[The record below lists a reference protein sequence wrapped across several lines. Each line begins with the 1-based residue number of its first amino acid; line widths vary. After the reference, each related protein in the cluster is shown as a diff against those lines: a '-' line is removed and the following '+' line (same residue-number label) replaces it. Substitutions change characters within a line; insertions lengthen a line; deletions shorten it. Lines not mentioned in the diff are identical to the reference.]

1 MLTIYVMRILSL
13 IIAVFLIGML
23 AVPTTLAA
31 GATTAKAKYYEAEGY
46 YRQLRH
52 SASMR
57 KYRNNWR
64 RGITLFEGVY
74 QHDPSGPWAAAGLYM
89 AGVLYT
95 ELYGYSGKSAD
106 RQEALDLFSR
116 IVKRFPH
123 SRYAARA
130 KADIKRAAPVANP
143 RAAAPKSKKSLKKR
157 THRGAPAKPPKAPAP
172 VVQSKPATPAP
183 PPAGKTAA
191 GVPGHVN
198 ALRVWSNPKYSR
210 VVVDLDRPTRYIHNL
225 LARDP
230 KLNKPQR
237 LYIDL
242 ADTRLDKDIRHEIPI
257 NNKLLIEARAGQYR
271 SDVVRI
277 VIDIKSFERYKV
289 FKLNNPFRIV
299 VDVWGEAAPAP
310 PPKADATKHIAPKS
324 SKMPSGALA
333 KQLALGVKTIVIDAG
348 HGGKDYGAPG
358 YLKGVHEKHVVLSIA
373 KRLARLIRKEIGCN
387 VILTRSNDRY
397 LTLEER
403 TAIANTREADLF
415 ISIHTNA
422 AKNSKAY
429 GIETYYLNLATDA
442 EAIRVAA
449 RENATSTKN
458 ISDLDSILSDLMQN
472 AKVDESSRLAECIQ
486 NAMYSKLKKS
496 YRSIKNKGVKQAP
509 FYVLLG
515 AQMPAVL
522 IETAFISNPREC
534 KRLTSPTYQDR
545 LCRAIVSGIETYIK
559 SLHPYD

>member
-1 MLTIYVMRILSL
+1 MLTIYVMRIVSL
-13 IIAVFLIGML
+13 IIAVFLIGMP
-23 AVPTTLAA
+23 AAPAIQAA

-46 YRQLRH
+46 HRQLRH
-52 SASMR
+52 SAGMR

-64 RGITLFEGVY
+64 RGIALFEGVY

-89 AGVLYT
+89 AGVLYI

-116 IVKRFPH
+116 IVKRFPR
-123 SRYAARA
+123 SRYAAKA
-130 KADIKRAAPVANP
+130 KAEIKRVAPVAKP
-143 RAAAPKSKKSLKKR
+143 RVAVKKSLKKR
-157 THRGAPAKPPKAPAP
+157 TYQGARAKPPTALAP
-172 VVQSKPATPAP
+172 VVESKPATQPPAP
-183 PPAGKTAA
+183 VGKAA
-191 GVPGHVN
+191 VAGHVN

-271 SDVVRI
+271 PDVVRI

-299 VDVWGEAAPAP
+299 VDVWGEAMPAAQ
-310 PPKADATKHIAPKS
+310 PKADATKHIAPKN

-486 NAMYSKLKKS
+486 DAMYGKLKKS
-496 YRSIKNKGVKQAP
+496 YSSIKNKGVKQAP

-534 KRLTSPTYQDR
+534 KRLTSPAYQDR

-559 SLHPYD
+559 SLHPYG